1 MDVRQI
7 RYFVE
12 IVHHG
17 SFTRAAEQLHVAQ
30 PAISMAIRNLE
41 EELDVTLFNRRDR
54 KVSLTAEGEVFL
66 EHGRGILTDLAA
78 ARQAMEDMRGLVKGE
93 VRVGIP
99 PMLSIYFFPDIIC
112 DFTRA
117 YPNLRMSVSSE
128 GASLI
133 RRMISEGEIDMG
145 VIAGSAPQDLEAR
158 HFLREEV
165 VICVPPDHPFAAR
178 RTVTFTEFRGEP
190 LIFYKEG
197 YYLRE
202 LISGMRKETGEALNI
217 VFETNLF
224 SLVKTLIRRGIGI
237 SASLRMVAD
246 ADPEVVAVPFDPP
259 LHLDLKIAW
268 KKNAYLSRAN
278 RAFVDFLLEQTK
290 GYGATG
296 KSGG

>member
-1 MDVRQI
+1 MEVRQV
-7 RYFVE
+7 RYFTE
-12 IVHHG
+12 IVRHG
-17 SFTRAAEQLHVAQ
+17 SFTKAAEQLHVAQ

-41 EELDVTLFNRRDR
+41 EELDVILLNRRDR
-54 KVSLTAEGEVFL
+54 KISLTAEGEVFL
-66 EHGRGILTDLAA
+66 EHCRRILTDLAA
-78 ARQAMEDMRGLVKGE
+78 ARQAIDDMRGLLKGQ

-117 YPNLRMSVSSE
+117 YPDLRMSVSSE

-133 RRMISEGEIDMG
+133 RQMISEGDIDMG
-145 VIAGSAPQDLEAR
+145 VIAGSAPEDLEAW

-165 VICVPPDHPFAAR
+165 VACVPPEHPFAAR
-178 RTVTFTEFRGEP
+178 RTVTFAEFRGEP

-202 LISGMRKETGEALNI
+202 LISGMRMETGEPLNI

-224 SLVKTLIRRGIGI
+224 SLVRTLIRRGIGI
-237 SASLRMVAD
+237 SASLRMVVSAD
-246 ADPEVVAVPFDPP
+246 SEVVAVPFDPP

-290 GYGATG
+290 GYGV
-296 KSGG
+296 SGQTNG